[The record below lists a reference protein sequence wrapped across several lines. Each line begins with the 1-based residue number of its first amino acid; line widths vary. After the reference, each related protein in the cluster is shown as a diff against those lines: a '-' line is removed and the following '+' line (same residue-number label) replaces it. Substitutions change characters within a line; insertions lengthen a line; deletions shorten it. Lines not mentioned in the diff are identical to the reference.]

1 MPLFSK
7 RKGPQPPQ
15 SPSGAPKRST
25 VLGTGPS
32 GLHNSFM
39 APPNMLPPT
48 APGNSALGA
57 HLKPMAPA
65 SPRPV
70 SHQLVVSHHTI
81 STPPS
86 QATELPP
93 ITVPGHDLHW
103 KGYKLIDKVLFPRQ
117 DFSVAYDGK
126 RAFIFGGRHVGNYY
140 NDLTAFNPKTLEF
153 TPVETTGPPPSPRSG
168 HTAIFIGRAMLIF
181 GGRLEDGSF
190 DDQNVYMYTVQHS
203 RWFPLAPEG
212 PALSGRKGH
221 ACSLYGHA
229 MCVSFGFTASGTIND
244 VALFDLRTVKQGGP
258 RWQVLTPATEAVP
271 PSRAYHSSCIQDHK
285 LYVFGG
291 CNGDVFYND
300 LWAMDLTTSTWT
312 LLRPQGQAPMPRA
325 NHSAFLIDGYMVV
338 TGGHLGN
345 AKVCRETFAYSIA
358 DNCWYYANHTDRSWT
373 RRPNGRFLATRD
385 RLFYLGGIVPEG
397 ELPYVVFTALSSRP
411 ILTNDVFSPVTS
423 ATSLPSF
430 TEKRDGPAD
439 QSQSSFRLDGTDS
452 GPASQNLSLATQS
465 FTKGLGNARPADS
478 SDSPILN
485 ATVAGQSLLSLSLVG
500 NDGERRSA
508 LQQSVNSLTSF
519 TGQVDDVHRSSISQE
534 RNGSRAPLTTA
545 TSQQVPSPSSPTY
558 TQEANAGLPPFAEP
572 RDEMASKDMRRP
584 QPSSDGSLPSPKDST
599 EQINGDPGDSPTF
612 ASPIPRSYPSVHDR
626 SANKR
631 LTIELRNR
639 VSLIRSPSLEVGS
652 PLGERIAQSDP
663 DLTMR
668 RTDSA
673 TSLSRDRRPSTTA
686 SRSPLAAT
694 DSLPTSAE
702 PIRATSPASDGGAS
716 PLSAD
721 LHQRVSA
728 LSADPGFGS
737 RKSSLRQE
745 VQPVTVNTTAS
756 PRSSAADGRDEPS
769 QEIIRQGWQAVQTV
783 VQDIPDNAAS
793 PHSSSPDG
801 DSRRLSRTPSFPR
814 NVFSDD
820 QIQAIQTDPLK
831 LKLLQTLTYLH
842 RELAESKGAVN
853 SLSSTVVERIAEA
866 ERARQNA
873 LQEAMYLRAKC
884 QALEE
889 ANADLLL
896 HAEVARTSV
905 LEKQLANL
913 INDNNALRT
922 QLHEATTQ
930 LDQTRQRLNDTHRHH
945 TTSDQAYTDM
955 EELYSQAQGDLGAL
969 TQQNA
974 ELVQQH
980 TQHLD
985 QLQSLRAEVDA
996 QTQAK
1001 QMLEGEL
1008 TALKASDKKTQQVI
1022 QSTLAAT
1029 TAGNQRVQQLQ
1040 QQLTQAQADV
1050 DRLEAA
1056 NRDLLRHAE
1065 DQTAALTRATSRCD
1079 ELVAQRD
1086 AAAAQVDCLQALTTL
1101 VEETD
1106 MKEEM
1111 IAKLEEQ
1118 IGQSAT
1124 RIRKLEQEL
1133 GQAHG
1138 RLKAYRL
1145 TFASSPLPSRA
1156 ESPRL
1161 VRRDSATA
1169 GTTNSSSPDLSG
1181 KGGALDWP
1189 QRLRQL
1195 ESRYLQSQRDA
1206 SRAKHD
1212 LTRLRQDVRASDEK
1226 RLVAETQL
1234 QRRDMQLEDIRT
1246 KVQALLYHLQ
1256 VSGNPAARDDRSA
1269 SPTRASTQELARHLE
1284 RLLQTPQQRHVPI
1297 STGALLDVASLRSLM
1312 LSLEQ
1317 SISSRSSDS
1326 GAAGNDDGSL
1336 ALSSNKMALAS
1347 DARPKPTASP
1357 DNGRSGASTLA
1368 PVPSQL

>member
-1 MPLFSK
+1 
-7 RKGPQPPQ
+7 
-15 SPSGAPKRST
+15 
-25 VLGTGPS
+25 
-32 GLHNSFM
+32 
-39 APPNMLPPT
+39 
-48 APGNSALGA
+48 
-57 HLKPMAPA
+57 
-65 SPRPV
+65 
-70 SHQLVVSHHTI
+70 
-81 STPPS
+81 
-86 QATELPP
+86 
-93 ITVPGHDLHW
+93 
-103 KGYKLIDKVLFPRQ
+103 GYKLIDKVLFPRQ

-126 RAFIFGGRHVGNYY
+126 RAYIFGGRHVGNYY

-229 MCVSFGFTASGTIND
+229 MCVSFGFTASGTAND

-258 RWQVLTPATEAVP
+258 RWQVLTPATETVP
-271 PSRAYHSSCIQDHK
+271 PPRAYHSSCVQDHK

-291 CNGDVFYND
+291 CSGDVFYND
-300 LWAMDLTTSTWT
+300 LWVMDLTTNTWM
-312 LLRPQGQAPMPRA
+312 LLHPQGQAPMPRA

-338 TGGHLGN
+338 AGGHLGN
-345 AKVCRETFAYSIA
+345 AKVCRETFAYNIVE
-358 DNCWYYANHTDRSWT
+358 NCWYYANHTDRSWT

-430 TEKRDGPAD
+430 AERRDGPAD
-439 QSQSSFRLDGTDS
+439 QSQTSFRLDGIDS
-452 GPASQNLSLATQS
+452 GPTSQNLSLATQS
-465 FTKGLGNARPADS
+465 FTKGLSNARPADS

-485 ATVAGQSLLSLSLVG
+485 ATVAGQSLQSLSLIG
-500 NDGERRSA
+500 NEGERRST
-508 LQQSVNSLTSF
+508 LQQSMNSLTSF
-519 TGQVDDVHRSSISQE
+519 TGHVDDTHRPLVSQE
-534 RNGSRAPLTTA
+534 H
-545 TSQQVPSPSSPTY
+545 
-558 TQEANAGLPPFAEP
+558 
-572 RDEMASKDMRRP
+572 
-584 QPSSDGSLPSPKDST
+584 DG
-599 EQINGDPGDSPTF
+599 N
-612 ASPIPRSYPSVHDR
+612 
-626 SANKR
+626 
-631 LTIELRNR
+631 
-639 VSLIRSPSLEVGS
+639 
-652 PLGERIAQSDP
+652 
-663 DLTMR
+663 
-668 RTDSA
+668 
-673 TSLSRDRRPSTTA
+673 
-686 SRSPLAAT
+686 
-694 DSLPTSAE
+694 
-702 PIRATSPASDGGAS
+702 
-716 PLSAD
+716 
-721 LHQRVSA
+721 
-728 LSADPGFGS
+728 
-737 RKSSLRQE
+737 
-745 VQPVTVNTTAS
+745 
-756 PRSSAADGRDEPS
+756 
-769 QEIIRQGWQAVQTV
+769 
-783 VQDIPDNAAS
+783 
-793 PHSSSPDG
+793 
-801 DSRRLSRTPSFPR
+801 SRRLSRTPSFPR

-873 LQEAMYLRAKC
+873 LQEAMYLRTKC

-889 ANADLLL
+889 ANVDFLL
-896 HAEVARTSV
+896 HAEVTRTSV

-922 QLHEATTQ
+922 QLHEATSQ
-930 LDQTRQRLNDTHRHH
+930 LDQTRQRLNDTHRHR
-945 TTSDQAYTDM
+945 TASDQAYTDM

-969 TQQNA
+969 TQQNE

-980 TQHLD
+980 TQHLNE
-985 QLQSLRAEVDA
+985 LQSLRVEVDA
-996 QTQAK
+996 QVQAK

-1008 TALKASDKKTQQVI
+1008 AALKASDKKTQQVI
-1022 QSTLAAT
+1022 QSALVAT
-1029 TAGNQRVQQLQ
+1029 TAANQRVQQLQ
-1040 QQLTQAQADV
+1040 QQLTHAQAEV
-1050 DRLEAA
+1050 NRLEAA
-1056 NRDLLRHAE
+1056 NRDLSRHAE
-1065 DQTAALTRATSRCD
+1065 DQSAALSRATSRCD

-1086 AAAAQVDCLQALTTL
+1086 AAAAQIDCLQALTTL

-1111 IAKLEEQ
+1111 IAKLEDQ

-1133 GQAHG
+1133 GQAHS
-1138 RLKAYRL
+1138 RLETYRL
-1145 TFASSPLPSRA
+1145 TLTSSSLPAQA

-1169 GTTNSSSPDLSG
+1169 GAANNSSPDLMG
-1181 KGGALDWP
+1181 KGDTLGWQ

-1195 ESRYLQSQRDA
+1195 ESRYLQSQRDS
-1206 SRAKHD
+1206 SRTKHD

-1234 QRRDMQLEDIRT
+1234 QRRDVQLEDIRT
-1246 KVQALLYHLQ
+1246 KVRALLYHLQ
-1256 VSGNPAARDDRSA
+1256 VSGNLAAQDDRSA
-1269 SPTRASTQELARHLE
+1269 SPTLSSTQELAQHLE

-1312 LSLEQ
+1312 L
-1317 SISSRSSDS
+1317 
-1326 GAAGNDDGSL
+1326 
-1336 ALSSNKMALAS
+1336 
-1347 DARPKPTASP
+1347 
-1357 DNGRSGASTLA
+1357 
-1368 PVPSQL
+1368 